1 MSSTPVLELLG
12 MHVGLMI
19 PAAIDAAEEWS
30 GDLRCLVNCGDA
42 YEHHE
47 PQMAAP
53 AEIAEVI
60 SFLLGDRASFLT
72 GQVVNVDGGFNVFK
86 TGVPQPRN

>member
-1 MSSTPVLELLG
+1 MRMNT
-12 MHVGLMI
+12 MN
-19 PAAIDAAEEWS
+19 
-30 GDLRCLVNCGDA
+30 R
-42 YEHHE
+42 
-47 PQMAAP
+47 MAAP

-60 SFLLGDRASFLT
+60 SFLLGDGASFLT

>member
-1 MSSTPVLELLG
+1 MEWAAHKIRVNAVVPSHVDTPLQRRLIEAGV
-12 MHVGLMI
+12 VD
-19 PAAIDAAEEWS
+19 PDAVM
-30 GDLRCLVNCGDA
+30 RMNTMNR
-42 YEHHE
+42 
-47 PQMAAP
+47 MAAP

-60 SFLLGDRASFLT
+60 SFLLGDGASFLT